1 MNIDQTVLETIK
13 QVLSERGKSE
23 SFTKAF
29 IKWIEEESEREQNDN
44 DRFQRIDVLKDLLD
58 ENRG

>member
-29 IKWIEEESEREQNDN
+29 INIEYEIVKNT
-44 DRFQRIDVLKDLLD
+44 
-58 ENRG
+58 

>member
-13 QVLSERGKSE
+13 QVLNERGKSE

-29 IKWIEEESEREQNDN
+29 IKWIEEESEREQNDT
-44 DRFQRIDVLKDLLD
+44 DRFQRIDVLKDLID